1 MRVSYKWLRE
11 YVPVEQSPEEL
22 ADLLTMAGL
31 EVDNIIDLGA
41 SYRGLSLGQVIS
53 LKPHPRA
60 DQLSVCGIRLPDGE
74 VTVITAATNLKVG
87 DIVPLV
93 LPGSTL
99 PDGKVIQPTE
109 FQGIVSQGMLCSEEE
124 LGLARK
130 SEGIMVL
137 PPDTDIKADLPSILG
152 LDDHVLVLELTPN
165 RADCYGMLNVAREV
179 AALTGTQVKLPVS
192 TVQEELEQSIH
203 DLVTVEVVDPDLAPR
218 YAGRVLL
225 NVKVGESPLWLKTRL
240 LAAGMRPI
248 NNLVDL
254 TNYVMLEFNQP
265 LHAFDLNLM
274 KDRKIVVRSARE
286 HELIQTLDGEERKL
300 KRGQLVI
307 ADAERPQ
314 CIAGVMG
321 AFDSEVTAATDS
333 IFLESAYFSPVS
345 IRRTAQ
351 ELAIR
356 SEAAIRFGKGLD
368 PETVPTAL
376 DRVASLVQQLKVAQV
391 AKGVID
397 QNSRPTVAR
406 KIWFRPER
414 INALLG
420 TQLESA
426 YMTEIFQRLNFQTEA
441 DTAAGKTYLVP
452 PSYRL
457 DIENEADLA
466 EEVARIYGYN
476 NIPAAYPAAQ
486 IIGRLTPEQ
495 EFSAQIRNILLGL
508 GLSEII
514 TYSFHGEKMFDRL
527 NIPEG
532 HQLRQSVK
540 MMIPLSEEGSLMR
553 TTLLPGVLESLS
565 YNASRNHHDL
575 QVFEM
580 AHVYQPKA
588 DTGELPNEPLHLA
601 GGLSGRVY
609 EPGWNQ
615 NNREVDFYDGKG
627 LLETLLAHLRVEG
640 ISFRRGEHPTMHPG
654 RTAVLEVAG
663 RQVGFVG
670 EIHPT
675 VKKEFD
681 LTAPVI
687 LFELNLEVLWSAVDK
702 EIIRVMPL
710 PKFPPVLRDLAFILP
725 ENIKAQ
731 AVTALFREFGGEK
744 LEAVSLFDVYQGE
757 HIPNGYRSLAFSL
770 TFRIPDRTLQDEE
783 VNTIMEAIVKAAT
796 ERFGAQLRS

>member
-1 MRVSYKWLRE
+1 M
-11 YVPVEQSPEEL
+11 EQSPEEL
-22 ADLLTMAGL
+22 ADVLTMAGL
-31 EVDNIIDLGA
+31 EVDNVINLGA
-41 SYRGLSLGQVIS
+41 AYRGLKLGRVIS
-53 LKPHPRA
+53 LEPHPRA
-60 DQLSVCGIRLPDGE
+60 DQLFVCGIRLPDGE
-74 VTVITAATNLKVG
+74 VTVVTAATNLKVG
-87 DIVPLV
+87 DKVPIA

-99 PDGKVIQPTE
+99 PDGKVINPTE

-137 PPDTDIKADLPSILG
+137 PQDTDIKADLPSILG

-165 RADCYGMLNVAREV
+165 RADCYGMLNLAREV
-179 AALTGTQVKLPVS
+179 AALTGTQVKLPAYS
-192 TVQEELEQSIH
+192 VQEELDQSVH
-203 DLVTVEVVDPDLAPR
+203 DLVTVEVVDPELAPR

-225 NVKVGESPLWLKTRL
+225 NVKVGESPLWMKTRL

-265 LHAFDLNLM
+265 LHAFDLNKM
-274 KDRKIVVRSARE
+274 KDRKVVVRSAWQD
-286 HELIQTLDGEERKL
+286 ELMQTLDGEERKL
-300 KRGQLVI
+300 QPGQLVI

-321 AFDSEVTAATDS
+321 AFDSEVTAATNS

-351 ELAIR
+351 EFAIR

-368 PETVPTAL
+368 PETVPLAL
-376 DRVASLVQQLKVAQV
+376 DRVASLAQQLNIAQV
-391 AKGVID
+391 AKGIID
-397 QNSRPTVAR
+397 HNFRPTVAR
-406 KIWFRPER
+406 KICFRPER

-420 TQLESA
+420 TQLEGE
-426 YMTEIFQRLNFQTEA
+426 YMKEIFQRLNFQTEEDKA
-441 DTAAGKTYLVP
+441 TGKTYLVP

-476 NIPAAYPAAQ
+476 NIPATYPAAQ

-532 HQLRQSVK
+532 HNLRQTVK
-540 MMIPLSEEGSLMR
+540 MMIPLSEEGSMMR

-580 AHVYQPKA
+580 ARVYHPRSKA
-588 DTGELPNEPLHLA
+588 DELPAEPLHLA
-601 GGLSGRVY
+601 GGLSGRIN

-627 LLETLLAHLRVEG
+627 LLETLLTHLRVEG
-640 ISFRRGEHPTMHPG
+640 LSFRRGEHPTMHPG
-654 RTAVLEVAG
+654 RTAVLEVSG

-670 EIHPT
+670 EIHPA
-675 VKKEFD
+675 VKKEFN

-687 LFELNLEVLWSAVDK
+687 LFELNLEALWPTVDK
-702 EIIRVMPL
+702 EVVQVVPL

-725 ENIKAQ
+725 EEIKAE
-731 AVTALFREFGGEK
+731 ALTKLFEEIGSEK
-744 LEAVSLFDVYQGE
+744 LESVNLFDVYQGDN
-757 HIPNGYRSLAFSL
+757 IPTGYRSLAFSL
-770 TFRIPDRTLQDEE
+770 TFRLPDRTLQDEE
-783 VNTIMEAIVKAAT
+783 VNTIMEAIIKAAA
-796 ERFGAQLRS
+796 ERFGAQLRA

>member
-1 MRVSYKWLRE
+1 ME
-11 YVPVEQSPEEL
+11 HSPDKL
-22 ADLLTMAGL
+22 AEILTMAGL
-31 EVDNIIDLGA
+31 EVDSIVNLGA
-41 SYRGLSLGQVIS
+41 AYRGLNLGQVIS
-53 LKPHPRA
+53 VEPHPHA
-60 DQLSVCGIRLPDGE
+60 DQLFVCRIRLSDGE
-74 VTVITAATNLKVG
+74 VTVVTAATNLKAG
-87 DIVPLV
+87 DKVPIA

-99 PDGKVIQPTE
+99 PDGKAIQPTA

-137 PPDTDIKADLPSILG
+137 PDDTDLKADLPTVLG
-152 LDDHVLVLELTPN
+152 LDDQVLVLELTPN
-165 RADCYGMLNVAREV
+165 RADCYGMLNLAREV
-179 AALTGTQVKLPVS
+179 AALTGTPLQVPEYS
-192 TVQEELEQSIH
+192 VQELEQSIH
-203 DLVTVEVVDPDLAPR
+203 DLVTVEVVAPELAPR

-248 NNLVDL
+248 NNLVDI
-254 TNYVMLEFNQP
+254 TNYVMLEYNQP
-265 LHAFDLNLM
+265 LHAFDLNQM
-274 KDRKIVVRSARE
+274 RDRRIVVRSARQD
-286 HELIQTLDGEERKL
+286 ELITTLDGEERKL
-300 KRGQLVI
+300 HPGQLVI

-321 AFDSEVTAATDS
+321 AFDSEVTPATES
-333 IFLESAYFSPVS
+333 IFLEAAYFSPVS

-368 PETVPTAL
+368 PATVPMAL
-376 DRVASLVQQLKVAQV
+376 DRVASLVQQLKIAEV
-391 AKGVID
+391 AKGIID
-397 QNSRPTVAR
+397 HHTQPAAAR

-420 TQLESA
+420 TQLETG
-426 YMTEIFQRLNFQTEA
+426 YIQEIFQRLNFKTEE
-441 DTAAGKTYLVP
+441 DTTAGKTYLVP

-476 NIPAAYPAAQ
+476 NIPATYPAAQ
-486 IIGRLTPEQ
+486 IIGQLTPEQ
-495 EFSAQIRNILLGL
+495 EFSAQIRKILLGL

-514 TYSFHGEKMFDRL
+514 TYSFHGEKMLDRL
-527 NIPEG
+527 NIPAD
-532 HQLRQSVK
+532 HKLRQTVK
-540 MMIPLSEEGSLMR
+540 MMVPLSEEGSMMR
-553 TTLLPGVLESLS
+553 TTLLPGVLETLS

-580 AHVYQPKA
+580 AHVYHPKA
-588 DTGELPNEPLHLA
+588 DAGALPDEPLHLA
-601 GGLSGRVY
+601 GGLSGRIN

-615 NNREVDFYDGKG
+615 NDREVDFYDGKG
-627 LLETLLAHLRVEG
+627 ILETVFAHLRVEG
-640 ISFRRGEHPTMHPG
+640 VSFRRGEHPTMHPG
-654 RTAVLEVAG
+654 RTAVLEVDG

-687 LFELNLEVLWSAVDK
+687 LYELNLEALWSAVDK
-702 EIIRVMPL
+702 DIIRVVPL

-725 ENIKAQ
+725 EGVKAQ
-731 AVTALFREFGGEK
+731 TVTELFREIGGEK
-744 LEAVSLFDVYQGE
+744 LEAVNLFDVYQGDK
-757 HIPNGYRSLAFSL
+757 IPSGYRSLAFSL

-783 VNTIMEAIVKAAT
+783 VNTIMEAIIKAAA
-796 ERFGAQLRS
+796 ERLQAQLRS